1 MDPPAPTLQK
11 SLYLWSVVGVV
22 LLVQVGG
29 DLTGN
34 VARNGTATQSSE
46 YLDDDDDNNIRK
58 ASNAIDGNYQS
69 CSSTKKEI
77 NPWWRVDLLKWYR
90 VSSVSINV
98 NSGED
103 GTFNMI
109 DGAEI
114 RIGNSLEN
122 NATNNP
128 RCVFISRIPEG
139 MTQTFPC
146 YEMQG
151 QYVSIHIPGEN
162 KILRL
167 CEVEVYGILNDS
179 LTGNCSSTTSLPH
192 EYHFVDQ
199 NKTWTEAQSYCRQ
212 KYTDLATIDNTE
224 DMNRLMETGNSGF
237 KTAWGG
243 LKKNKTQGK
252 WQWSDQSSC
261 SFRNWYVGQPDN
273 QNENQ
278 ECVEIQNETSF
289 WDDMNCEEK
298 IPFFCHHDHL
308 ILIDENKTW
317 WEARSYCR
325 QNHKDLVS
333 VTSEK
338 VQRWVEAKAKRA
350 STPHVWLGLRY
361 TCTLNIWFWVSGDP
375 TCYHNWAPGNGT
387 FAEECG
393 GTRVGR
399 TGAVQR
405 GLHQWVSLPDTE
417 QLNFICSV

>member
-11 SLYLWSVVGVV
+11 SLYLCSVVGVV

-34 VARNGTATQSSE
+34 VARNGTATQSSD
-46 YLDDDDDNNIRK
+46 YLDANNNWN
-58 ASNAIDGNYQS
+58 ASNAIDGNKTS
-69 CSSTKKEI
+69 CSSTKKET
-77 NPWWRVDLLKWYR
+77 NPWWRVDLLKKYR
-90 VSSVSINV
+90 VSSISITNR
-98 NSGED
+98 GD
-103 GTFNMI
+103 GTFSSI
-109 DGAEI
+109 DAAEI
-114 RIGNSLEN
+114 HIGNSLL
-122 NATNNP
+122 NNP
-128 RCVFISRIPEG
+128 KCAIISNITEG

-151 QYVSIHIPGEN
+151 QYVSIHIPGEH
-162 KILRL
+162 KSLCL
-167 CEVEVYGILNDS
+167 CEVEIYGILNDS
-179 LTGNCSSTTSLPH
+179 LTGNCSSTSSLSH

-237 KTAWGG
+237 KTAWIG
-243 LKKNKTQGK
+243 LKKDKMQGK
-252 WQWSDQSSC
+252 WQWSDLNNC
-261 SFRNWYVGQPDN
+261 SFRKWDVEQPDN
-273 QNENQ
+273 DYENE
-278 ECVEIQNETSF
+278 ECVEIRMKTSF
-289 WDDMNCEEK
+289 WHDRNCNDK
-298 IPFFCHHDHL
+298 MPFFCHHDQL

-317 WEARSYCR
+317 WDARSYCR

-338 VQRWVEAKAKRA
+338 VQRWVEAKAKKA

-361 TCTLNIWFWVSGDP
+361 SSFYTWPCVRGDP

-387 FAEECG
+387 FMDTCDENA
-393 GTRVGR
+393 VGR
-399 TGAVQR
+399 FGAVQR
-405 GLHQWVSLPDTE
+405 DGPHQWVGLPDTE